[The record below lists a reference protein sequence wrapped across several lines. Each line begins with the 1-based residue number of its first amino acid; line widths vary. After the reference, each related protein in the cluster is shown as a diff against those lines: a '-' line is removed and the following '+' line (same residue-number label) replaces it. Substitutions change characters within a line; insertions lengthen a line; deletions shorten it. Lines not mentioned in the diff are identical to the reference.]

1 MSWRPRRRTARNRHG
16 GGKQQRMRMDKRKE
30 RRGRIR
36 RKERREK
43 RKRIKIKE
51 NKK

>member
-1 MSWRPRRRTARNRHG
+1 
-16 GGKQQRMRMDKRKE
+16 MDKRKE

-36 RKERREK
+36 RKERTEK